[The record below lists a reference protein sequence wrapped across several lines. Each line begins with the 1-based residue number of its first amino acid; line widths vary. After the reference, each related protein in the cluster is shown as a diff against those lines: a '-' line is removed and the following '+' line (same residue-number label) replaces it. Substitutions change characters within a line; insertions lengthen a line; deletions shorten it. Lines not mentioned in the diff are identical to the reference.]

1 MIKDFNVGD
10 EVVFIHSKDYGV
22 VTKLFN
28 NNKVFVEDSSGF
40 NTLVDNSE
48 IIKYSKD
55 TNTVHSFGKMNFIKD
70 NDNKRTSKKLTTNNN
85 NVRIIDLH
93 IENISDH
100 FHLMESFEIV
110 QLQLKKC
117 EKALDDALK
126 SSTYKLIIVHG
137 IGEGVLKN
145 EVHNI
150 LRSYNLRFF
159 ISTNGGSTE
168 VML

>member
-1 MIKDFNVGD
+1 MKNDFTVGD

-40 NTLVDNSE
+40 ITLVDNTE

-55 TNTVHSFGKMNFIKD
+55 TNTVLSFGTIYIIKD
-70 NDNKRTSKKLTTNNN
+70 KINIRGVNQSSPNNN
-85 NVRIIDLH
+85 IRIIDLH

-100 FHLMESFEIV
+100 YHLMENFEIV

-117 EKALDDALK
+117 EKALDESIK
-126 SSTYKLIIVHG
+126 STTHKLIIVHG

-145 EVHNI
+145 EVHKI
-150 LRSYNLRFF
+150 LRNYNLRFF

>member
-1 MIKDFNVGD
+1 MKNDFTVGD

-28 NNKVFVEDSSGF
+28 NNKVFVEDSSSF
-40 NTLVDNSE
+40 NTLVDNTE

-55 TNTVHSFGKMNFIKD
+55 TNTVLSFGTINIIKD
-70 NDNKRTSKKLTTNNN
+70 KINIRGVNQSSPNNN
-85 NVRIIDLH
+85 IRIIDLH

-100 FHLMESFEIV
+100 YHLMENFEIV

-117 EKALDDALK
+117 EKALDESIK
-126 SSTYKLIIVHG
+126 STTHKLIIVHG

-145 EVHNI
+145 EVHKI
-150 LRSYNLRFF
+150 LRNYNLRFF

>member
-1 MIKDFNVGD
+1 MKNDFTVGD

-40 NTLVDNSE
+40 ITLVDNTE

-55 TNTVHSFGKMNFIKD
+55 TNTVLSFGTINIIKD
-70 NDNKRTSKKLTTNNN
+70 KINIIGVNKSSPNNN
-85 NVRIIDLH
+85 IRIIDLH

-100 FHLMESFEIV
+100 YHLMENFEIV

-117 EKALDDALK
+117 EKALDESIK
-126 SSTYKLIIVHG
+126 STTHKLIIVHG

-145 EVHNI
+145 EVHKI
-150 LRSYNLRFF
+150 LRNYNLRFF

>member
-1 MIKDFNVGD
+1 MLEDFYLGD
-10 EVVFIHSKDYGV
+10 KVIFIHSKDYGV
-22 VTKLFN
+22 VTKLFDN
-28 NNKVFVEDSSGF
+28 YKLFVEDSSGF
-40 NTLVDNSE
+40 NTLVKKTE
-48 IIKYSKD
+48 IIKYVKD
-55 TNTVHSFGKMNFIKD
+55 TNTVLSFGEINFVKD
-70 NDNKRTSKKLTTNNN
+70 RVDKRVKKDLSSNN

-100 FHLMESFEIV
+100 YHLMENFEIV

-117 EKALDDALK
+117 EKALDDSLK
-126 SSTYKLIIVHG
+126 SSTHKLIIVHG
-137 IGEGVLKN
+137 IGEGILKN
-145 EVHNI
+145 EVHKI